1 MNIALIH
8 YTSQPIVGGVESVLG
23 HHARLMTDAG
33 YQVRILAGRGLQ
45 TDARIPFVQIP
56 LADSR
61 HPDILAVKAELDA
74 GIVPKRFTVLVEEL
88 KYILDKELVDT
99 DILIAHNVCS
109 LSKNLPLTAA
119 IKKLAENSNSPKLI
133 LWHHD
138 LAWTTPRYRAELH
151 EGYPW
156 NLLSTNW
163 PGATQVVVSELR
175 RMELAGLQG
184 IPVECITVVPNG
196 VDLPE
201 FLKLDPK
208 TVRFTKKLQLQ
219 NAAPLLLLPVRI
231 TPRKNIEMALHVL
244 AALIEKFPMA
254 TLVITG
260 PLGAHNPAN
269 MKYYQSLIALR
280 EELGLTRS
288 AHFLAEITDEYLP
301 DPIIADFYRLADA
314 LFLPSRE
321 EGFGIP
327 VLEAGLVGLPIFC
340 SDISPLRALGGD
352 FVTYFS
358 SSADPSKVAML
369 IFDRLS
375 QNSNFNLRVKVRH
388 KFTWEGV
395 FDEYI
400 VPLLS

>member
-1 MNIALIH
+1 MNIALLH
-8 YTSQPIVGGVESVLG
+8 YTSPPIVGGVESVLG

-61 HPDILAVKAELDA
+61 HPDILAVKAELDT
-74 GIVPKRFTVLVEEL
+74 GNVPKQFTVLVEEL
-88 KYILDKELVDT
+88 KVILDKELVDT

-109 LSKNLPLTAA
+109 LNKNLPLTAA
-119 IKKLAENSNSPKLI
+119 IKKLSENPNSPRLI

-156 NLLSTNW
+156 DLLSMNW
-163 PGATQVVVSELR
+163 LGSTQVVVSELR

-184 IPVECITVVPNG
+184 IPVECIAVVPNG

-208 TVRFTKKLQLQ
+208 TVQFAKKLELQ

-244 AALIEKFPMA
+244 AALRERFPMA
-254 TLVITG
+254 ALVITG

-269 MKYYQSLIALR
+269 VKYYQSLIALR
-280 EELGLTRS
+280 GELGLTRS
-288 AHFLAEITDEYLP
+288 AHFLAEMTDEYLP

-358 SSADPSKVAML
+358 CSADPSAVAML

-395 FDEYI
+395 FYEYI